1 MEWEKILQTTCLIR
15 DCNPKYINRNS
26 YDSTVKK
33 NLITQFKNG
42 KKNPQIAICPKNAYK
57 QITAI

>member
-1 MEWEKILQTTCLIR
+1 MGWEKILQTTCLIR

-42 KKNPQIAICPKNAYK
+42 KRTQIAICPKNTYK
-57 QITAI
+57 QITAL

>member
-1 MEWEKILQTTCLIR
+1 MGWEKILQTTCLIR

-42 KKNPQIAICPKNAYK
+42 KRTQIAICPKNTYK
-57 QITAI
+57 